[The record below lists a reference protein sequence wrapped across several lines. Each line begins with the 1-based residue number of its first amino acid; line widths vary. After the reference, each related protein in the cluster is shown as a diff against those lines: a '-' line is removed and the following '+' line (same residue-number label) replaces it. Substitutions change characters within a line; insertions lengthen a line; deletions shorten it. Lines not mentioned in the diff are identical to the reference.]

1 MPPWQGR
8 KSGPQLIGFA
18 IGGLLRAYRGFGWGG
33 LGGDGLIAENRI
45 CYQPKIGGSR
55 CDLAMWAWG
64 GSGEGRPILPLLLV
78 RPVGDG
84 GRQVVGGVLGWWGS
98 RSESENPGNGGD
110 EVCSYFGWGEA
121 ENVVAMAGNVDVT
134 MDLVLENIESVLGSA
149 NVFAVAVDFDNQP
162 IVEEEIHTLQR
173 PPTNDGAVGDRDDG
187 LWGN

>member
-1 MPPWQGR
+1 ML
-8 KSGPQLIGFA
+8 S
-18 IGGLLRAYRGFGWGG
+18 
-33 LGGDGLIAENRI
+33 
-45 CYQPKIGGSR
+45 
-55 CDLAMWAWG
+55 
-64 GSGEGRPILPLLLV
+64 
-78 RPVGDG
+78 
-84 GRQVVGGVLGWWGS
+84 WWGS

-162 IVEEEIHTLQR
+162 IVEEEIHAFKR

-187 LWGN
+187 LWGD